1 MLRGLTLLVVYS
13 SIFLAATLAIGQVEP
28 QLAPSSQPGAA
39 PLVLTFQDAIAS
51 AQKNLPQLLSA
62 KTDLGLAHQ
71 DKVQA
76 RATLLPSVAYNTEYL
91 YTEGNRTT
99 TGVFVANNFVHE
111 YSSQGNAHEA
121 INLGGGQ
128 FHDLRRTQAAEA
140 AARAKLAVVGRGL
153 IVTVAQDFYGLAAA
167 QRKYATA
174 QNALGEAQRFLKIS
188 QDLEQG
194 GEVAHSDTIKAQI
207 QFNDRQRG
215 LQDAQLAME
224 NARLTLAVILFS
236 NFEQNFSVAD
246 DLELAPPLLTFH
258 EVQSLAAKENPG
270 VAAATATVAA
280 ANSEVWAARSGHF
293 PTLTM
298 DYWYGIDSK
307 HFAIRNPEMT
317 RNLGYAAQATLEIP
331 IWNWGA
337 TQSRVKQAELNR
349 DRSKVELAY
358 TQRQFAA
365 NLQQFYHEATTSKS
379 QLGLLQQSFE
389 LASESLRLTTLRYQ
403 SGEATVL
410 EVVDAQNTLSQA
422 RDAYDDSQVRY
433 RVAITELQTLTGAF

>member
-1 MLRGLTLLVVYS
+1 MLRGLTLLIAYS
-13 SIFLAATLAIGQVEP
+13 SIFFAANLAIGQVET
-28 QLAPSSQPGAA
+28 QLATSSRPEAA
-39 PLVLTFQDAIAS
+39 PLVLTFRDAIAR
-51 AQKNLPQLLSA
+51 AQRNLPQFLSA

-71 DKVQA
+71 DRAQA
-76 RATLLPSVAYNTEYL
+76 RSALLPAVTYNTEYL
-91 YTEGNRTT
+91 YTEGNRTP

-111 YSSQGNAHEA
+111 YSSQGNAHET

-128 FHDLRRTQAAEA
+128 FHDLRKTKAAEA
-140 AARAKLAVVGRGL
+140 AARAKLAVAGRGL
-153 IVTVAQDFYGLAAA
+153 VVTVAQDFYGLAAA

-174 QNALGEAQRFLKIS
+174 QNSLAEAQRFLKIS
-188 QDLEQG
+188 QDLEHG
-194 GEVAHSDTIKAQI
+194 GEVAHSDAIKAQI

-246 DLELAPPLLTFH
+246 DLDLAPPLPAFP
-258 EVQSLAAKENPG
+258 EVQNLAAKENPD

-280 ANSEVWAARSGHF
+280 ANFEVWAARSGHF

-298 DYWYGIDSK
+298 DYWYGIDSN
-307 HFAIRNPEMT
+307 HFAIRNPDMT

-337 TQSRVKQAELNR
+337 TQSKVKQAELNR
-349 DRSKVELAY
+349 DRSKVELSF

-365 NLQQFYHEATTSKS
+365 NLQQFYHEAATSKS